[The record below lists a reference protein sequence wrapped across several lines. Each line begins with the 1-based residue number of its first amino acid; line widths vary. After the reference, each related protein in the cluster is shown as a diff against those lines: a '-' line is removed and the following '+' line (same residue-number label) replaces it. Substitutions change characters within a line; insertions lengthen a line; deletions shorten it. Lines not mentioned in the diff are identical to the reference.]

1 MDFVIDNNCKLHI
14 KPLEKIVFLKAGGKL
29 KEDEEINNAINKAL
43 PEGHTAEAIV
53 KIHLYNIRAE
63 G

>member
-14 KPLEKIVFLKAGGKL
+14 KPLEKMIFLKAGQKL
-29 KEDEEINNAINKAL
+29 KEDEEINNVINKAL
-43 PEGHTAEAIV
+43 PEGHTAEAVVTIV
-53 KIHLYNIRAE
+53 FYNIRAE